1 MQHWALCTLLYHYT
15 NFYNFWTTFATS
27 IEWKK
32 RARRKSMKKYRRS
45 PSVMHWLAVTRTG
58 ASISV
63 ISHPKPTWR
72 LLNKFELSFERY
84 EQLHFNVIPCIKAQP
99 QLWVY
104 SIEFDMDKEHFI
116 TPYMLQTYNSLCSL
130 QPANNFFF
138 ISNQYQP
145 PAIQ

>member
-1 MQHWALCTLLYHYT
+1 LLPQL
-15 NFYNFWTTFATS
+15 S
-27 IEWKK
+27 GKK

-72 LLNKFELSFERY
+72 LLDKFELSFERY

-99 QLWVY
+99 QSWVY

-116 TPYMLQTYNSLCSL
+116 TPYMLQIYNSLCSL
-130 QPANNFFF
+130 QLANNIFLNQISTSHQPANNTIFSQQ
-138 ISNQYQP
+138 ISTSHQLQL
-145 PAIQ
+145 AE